1 MANNT
6 PIMQSAPTSVVC
18 NFFDPQQFEVIQR
31 VSKMFALS
39 DLVPES
45 YKPKLLNI
53 PVGAKPEQIEKINQD
68 NAAARSKAI
77 ANCMIALDLAGRIGA
92 NPLMVMQNL
101 NTIQGHPSWSS
112 KFLIA
117 SINTCGRFE
126 PLEFEVT
133 DKGNLGI
140 VEYVDYVW
148 DDRLRRKVAQT
159 MKFDG
164 TKIRNLE
171 CVAFTTR
178 TGKKSVLKSAPVS
191 VKLAVQEGWYTK
203 AGSKWPTMTRL
214 MLMYRAASQ
223 WASLY
228 APEISLGMKT
238 TEEIEDMAEPI
249 TTSYEEIPAEEHPTE
264 KQSLGFARPEQ
275 KDEEHSKDEELHN
288 LTSQSPKNEEQPSTQ
303 NEDEP
308 QW

>member
-6 PIMQSAPTSVVC
+6 PAMQSAPTSVVC

-45 YKPKLLNI
+45 YKPKLMNI

-68 NAAARSKAI
+68 NAAARNKAI

-133 DKGNLGI
+133 DKGNLGM

-264 KQSLGFARPEQ
+264 KQSLGFTRPEQ
-275 KDEEHSKDEELHN
+275 KDEDLPSDSEASEQQHQSVKDEEL
-288 LTSQSPKNEEQPSTQ
+288 PSTQ
-303 NEDEP
+303 NEYEP